1 MKSIN
6 KIMLSGNV
14 GQDPELKSTPS
25 GVFVL
30 NFNIAVSFPK
40 KSKDGQKEIETDWHA
55 VRLYGKLAELM
66 QQYIKKGTYLYV
78 EGTSRST
85 KYQDKDGQ
93 QKYYN
98 YIIGSDV
105 VLLGSKNK
113 EEEHYKNDTNAD
125 QYKPYGS
132 TGGSAK
138 HAVVDQD
145 DDIPF

>member
-25 GVFVL
+25 GVFTL

-40 KSKDGQKEIETDWHA
+40 KSKDGAKEIETDWHA

-78 EGTSRST
+78 EGIARST

-113 EEEHYKNDTNAD
+113 EEDNCRQDNNGD

-132 TGGSAK
+132 SGGFSK
-138 HAVVDQD
+138 HAVVDND